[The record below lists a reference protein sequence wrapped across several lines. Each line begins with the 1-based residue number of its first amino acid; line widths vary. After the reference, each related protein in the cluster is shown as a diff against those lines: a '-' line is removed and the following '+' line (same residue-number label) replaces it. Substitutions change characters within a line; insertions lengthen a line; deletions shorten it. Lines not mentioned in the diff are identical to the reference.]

1 MEAKQEAGHEY
12 ADGAE
17 KLVGGRITGMA
28 ADFRLFFL
36 QASGGK
42 KSHAY
47 GPFQIPKKEG
57 LCPIP
62 QRPAF
67 LTT

>member
-1 MEAKQEAGHEY
+1 MQEAGHDD
-12 ADGAE
+12 ANGAE
-17 KLVGGRITGMA
+17 KLVGGRIVGIA
-28 ADFRLFFL
+28 DDFRLFFL
-36 QASGGK
+36 QASSGM

-47 GPFQIPKKEG
+47 GPLRIPKKEG